1 MTISLDSAPNLIR
14 MGLRASNRMD
24 KRSAGG
30 HWGLP
35 WFIGW
40 QTGSIHILS
49 AWAKYGLM
57 SLRRHWPNP
66 RNDKALNNQGFALPN
81 MAEA

>member
-1 MTISLDSAPNLIR
+1 MAVSLGSLPNLVR
-14 MGLRASNRMD
+14 MALRASNRMD

-49 AWAKYGLM
+49 ARAKHRRM
-57 SLRRHWPNP
+57 SLRMHQPNP
-66 RNDKALNNQGFALPN
+66 GNDKALNNQGFALPN